1 MSFVTCMVAVILGV
15 LSFRVQRRLDRY
27 LVQLA
32 SFLMLMYFL
41 HQLHVF

>member
-1 MSFVTCMVAVILGV
+1 MSFVMCMVAVILGV
-15 LSFRVQRRLDRY
+15 LSFRVQRRFDRC

-32 SFLMLMYFL
+32 SFLMLVYFL